1 MGSVPW
7 SGRSP
12 GGGNAAHPTTLA
24 WKVPP
29 TEEPGGLQFMT
40 SQLDTTE
47 VTERERAHTELTLRQ
62 AHVECINP
70 ISDKC

>member
-1 MGSVPW
+1 
-7 SGRSP
+7 
-12 GGGNAAHPTTLA
+12 
-24 WKVPP
+24 
-29 TEEPGGLQFMT
+29 MT